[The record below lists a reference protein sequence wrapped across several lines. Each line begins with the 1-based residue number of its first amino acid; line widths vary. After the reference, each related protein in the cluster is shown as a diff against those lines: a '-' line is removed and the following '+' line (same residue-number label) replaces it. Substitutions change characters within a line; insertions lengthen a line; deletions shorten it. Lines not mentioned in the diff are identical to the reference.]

1 MGTEDKIKILI
12 VDDSKDTL
20 LAMQAVLSELGHGLV
35 CANSGEEALKR
46 LLEDDFAL
54 ILLDVNMPGMSG
66 LECARFIRQR
76 EKSKYTPIIFLTAS
90 DKGDTEM
97 FKGYATGAVDYLFK
111 PVNADILK
119 SKVQVFFNLFKKS
132 EEVKRNL
139 EQLRVMEQISYEMKL
154 ADAKQKLELS
164 QQRDSFIATLTHDLK
179 TPLICAV
186 SGLNMI
192 LDGGYGDVS
201 DDQKYILSLIKQ
213 GIDDQLQMIQNLLE
227 IYRDASERLHFQVVD
242 LKELFQRCADEL
254 QPITQAHD
262 LRIRICLANKLKEVW
277 VDKMAIYRVLMNLL
291 GNAIKFTPD
300 KGEIIISATN
310 GIEGGKE
317 VVCLSVKDTGTGI
330 SAEEQKNLFQQY
342 YQGDQ
347 GKKKSTGTGLGLY
360 LCRKIIESH
369 SGQISLTSTP
379 GEGTTFSVSLPVFS
393 AGETAEPNG
402 KVEDSPDL
410 PEVNSESKNVSGA
423 PAVQSP

>member
-1 MGTEDKIKILI
+1 MDSQDRIKILI

-20 LAMQAVLSELGHGLV
+20 LAMQAVLSELGHGIV
-35 CANSGEEALKR
+35 CAHSGEEALKR

-54 ILLDVNMPGMSG
+54 ILLDVIMPGMGG

-90 DKGDTEM
+90 DKGDTQM
-97 FKGYATGAVDYLFK
+97 FKGYASGAVDYLFK
-111 PVNADILK
+111 PVNPEILK
-119 SKVQVFFNLFKKS
+119 SKVEVFFNLFRKN

-139 EQLRVMEQISYEMKL
+139 EQMRIMEQISYEMKL

-192 LDGGYGDVS
+192 LDNGYGEVKDE
-201 DDQKYILSLIKQ
+201 QKYILSLIKQ

-242 LKELFQRCADEL
+242 LKELLLRCTDEL
-254 QPITQAHD
+254 KPITQAHD
-262 LRIRICLANKLKEVW
+262 LKIRINLAAKLKEVW
-277 VDKMAIYRVLMNLL
+277 VDKMAIHRVLMNLL

-300 KGEIIISATN
+300 QGEIIMIADN
-310 GIEGGKE
+310 ALDNGKE
-317 VVCLSVKDTGTGI
+317 FVRLSIKDTGKGI
-330 SAEEQKNLFQQY
+330 SLEEQKNLFQQY
-342 YQGDQ
+342 YQGDE

-369 SGQISLTSTP
+369 NGQISLTSSL
-379 GEGTTFSVSLPVFS
+379 GQGTTFSISLPVFS
-393 AGETAEPNG
+393 ASEET
-402 KVEDSPDL
+402 
-410 PEVNSESKNVSGA
+410 SESQTGEHASQTSQGESPSVSGA
-423 PAVQSP
+423 PVGQSP